1 MTWVRWIKIFGR
13 KAQNLSIGA
22 LVYFRRGNLP
32 ELGQVVGTGNE
43 LRVPLMRSDEAGRVS
58 TRRVY
63 WRNRSQLYE
72 RRA

>member
-1 MTWVRWIKIFGR
+1 MMWGTWIKSFGV
-13 KAQNLSIGA
+13 KAETLSIGV

-32 ELGQVVGTGNE
+32 QLGRVVGTGDE
-43 LRVPLMRSDEAGRVS
+43 IRVPLMCSDEAGRIS
-58 TRRVY
+58 TRRTY